1 MDMERRIILFMV
13 LSVLILLLFSM
24 MQPQKPVES
33 PVTPEQVPA
42 EQGIAT
48 TPLSERPAPELK
60 PEVSRPIEYPTS
72 EGVEVLN
79 FDEAQKVFVRTK
91 NYYVTFS
98 TLGARPISWL
108 TSPKNPVNEK
118 SDEVPSTSTMVE
130 LIPQWLPFSASR
142 EFPFDITLLEY
153 GGGIHNEFRTM
164 LYQVSRYVT
173 PEGDKVIEFTSPSNQ
188 QNIRVKKI
196 FRFPPEGYM
205 FKFAVKV
212 INEGDAKLVFDNDGV
227 GMSVIWGAGLDSHK
241 GPQLSADLRYFH
253 AIFYLGNKL
262 KKVTPKL
269 NKAFSYFG
277 NITWG
282 GLESRFYL
290 AVLIS
295 PEAEFKKFATTVK
308 ERNLIGLSEDEI
320 KHLSRLVS
328 TAELSLP
335 RFVLEPG
342 KSYEQTIEAFV
353 GPKYYDVLR
362 ETGYGLQK
370 SLFGWLRPFCVIL
383 LKIMQAFY
391 KITLNYGWSIIL
403 LTIVVRVVTYPLTIK
418 GMRIQAKAMAEQQR
432 IRPLIEALNQKY
444 KDNPALKNKKLMELY
459 KEHGI
464 NPLAPLRGCLPM
476 LIQMPIFFALYI
488 LLIQAIELKG
498 QSFLWITDLS
508 GPDKLLT
515 FNFSIPFL
523 GSNLNLLPILM
534 GISQF
539 LISKISSPGGAVDP
553 MQRQMALLFPIFF
566 TVLLYNFPSGLIL
579 YWLVSN
585 ILQVGQ
591 QLIVNKYVKEHLSE
605 QKTGSKS

>member
-13 LSVLILLLFSM
+13 LSVSILLLFSM
-24 MQPQKPVES
+24 MQSQKPVQPPPTS
-33 PVTPEQVPA
+33 APTSG
-42 EQGIAT
+42 EQGVAT
-48 TPLSERPAPELK
+48 TPVSAYPEQESKPGLTPSEFTEPQE
-60 PEVSRPIEYPTS
+60 IET
-72 EGVEVLN
+72 LN
-79 FDEAQKVFVRTK
+79 FDEAEKIIVHTK

-108 TSPKNPVNEK
+108 VNPKNSVNEK
-118 SDEVPSTSTMVE
+118 SDVLPSTSTMVE

-164 LYQVSRYVT
+164 LYQAQSYVT
-173 PEGDKVIEFTSPSNQ
+173 PEGERVIEFTSPPNR
-188 QNIRVKKI
+188 QNVRVKKI
-196 FRFPPEGYM
+196 FAFPPEGYM
-205 FKFAVKV
+205 FKFSVKV
-212 INEGDAKLVFDNDGV
+212 LNEGDAKLVFDNDGL
-227 GMSVIWGAGLDSHK
+227 GMSIIWGAGLGSRK
-241 GPQLSADLRYFH
+241 GARLSADMRYFR
-253 AIFYLGNKL
+253 AIFRVGKKV

-269 NKAFSYFG
+269 HKAFSYFG
-277 NITWG
+277 NIIWG

-295 PEAEFKKFATTVK
+295 PDAGFKKFATTVK
-308 ERNLIGLSEDEI
+308 ERNLIGLSENEL

-342 KSYEQTIEAFV
+342 KSYEQSVETFV
-353 GPKYYDVLR
+353 GPKYYDVLQA
-362 ETGYGLQK
+362 TGYGLQK

-383 LKIMQAFY
+383 LKIMQVFY
-391 KITLNYGWSIIL
+391 KLTSNYGWSIIL
-403 LTIVVRVVTYPLTIK
+403 LTIVVRVVAYPLTIK

-476 LIQMPIFFALYI
+476 LVQMPIFFALYI

-515 FNFSIPFL
+515 FNFSLPFL

-534 GISQF
+534 GASQF
-539 LISKISSPGGAVDP
+539 FISKISSPGGAVDP

-566 TVLLYNFPSGLIL
+566 TVLLYNFPAGLIL

-585 ILQVGQ
+585 VLQVGQ

-605 QKTGSKS
+605 QQHKSKS